1 MQLIYAFNGTGKTR
15 LSREFKQLVV
25 PKNIDD
31 QDGAEAESSRSKI
44 LYYSAFTEDL
54 FYWDNDLD
62 ADADPKLKIQPN
74 TFTGWLITLLQELG
88 EDSNIITNFQR
99 YTNSKA
105 TPTFNPEYESNSKD
119 HNNSDITV
127 TIPAYS
133 EVTFQVTKSNPTTPE
148 IPDEITEDD
157 LTSAQGQYEK

>member
-15 LSREFKQLVV
+15 LSREFKQLVA

-31 QDGAEAESSRSKI
+31 QDGAEAEPSRSKI

-54 FYWDNDLD
+54 FYWDNDLN

-88 EDSNIITNFQR
+88 EDGNIITNFQR
-99 YTNSKA
+99 YTSSKA

-119 HNNSDITV
+119 HNNNDITV

-148 IPDEITEDD
+148 IR
-157 LTSAQGQYEK
+157 